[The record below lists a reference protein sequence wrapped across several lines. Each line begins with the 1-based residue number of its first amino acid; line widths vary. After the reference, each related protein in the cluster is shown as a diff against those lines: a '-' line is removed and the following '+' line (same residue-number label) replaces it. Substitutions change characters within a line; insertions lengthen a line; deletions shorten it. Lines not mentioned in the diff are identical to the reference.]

1 MWVKKT
7 PEELIWGYHEGLFDL
22 AELGGFP
29 VPPNGVFGFFTKVGI
44 SYHLSHTIRITY
56 FKCYMEKSIMFEL
69 YLSNAEKRHRQS
81 PTLHNVHWRR

>member
-22 AELGGFP
+22 AELGGIP

-44 SYHLSHTIRITY
+44 SYHLSHNVSITY
-56 FKCYMEKSIMFEL
+56 NVIRNKSIMFRL
-69 YLSNAEKRHRQS
+69 YLFNAEKRHRQS